1 MKSTR
6 SALLVAALLLLLS
19 ITSYFILREKS
30 GYIGVIHVKGYVLSS
45 ESADVVTNAIMKA
58 SMNSS
63 IKAVVIVIDSF
74 GGSANYVEQIHLN
87 LKGLRNKKPVIALA
101 VNALSGGYYIAVAA
115 DYVFVHPTSFIG
127 SVGVVSTAPPLLVPS
142 EQTLE
147 TGAYKHTGFSRLLF
161 YHNLSRALDAFIE
174 AIEEGRGNRLKASR
188 EELSRG
194 LVYLGKEAV
203 AIGLA
208 DQIGSFE
215 QALSEAARRAGLL
228 SYEVAEVIG
237 SDAQGSGY
245 YAWSNVTARLLEELQ
260 PPPALYYIYL
270 GARGLVD
277 SGQPAAQVP
286 TATGTPAQVL
296 VDLSHGNRVSWWS
309 LDALIAELAEI
320 NATVNF
326 VKTWYEL
333 EASLNNSTCLIVA
346 APTLPYTGKEIER
359 IERFVKDGGML
370 ILLFD
375 PSIEYIGLEGVS
387 AYITAPINTLTER
400 FGLTFAYGFLYNEEE
415 HLGIYRNIYISEFA
429 GDELF
434 KDVRTM
440 ALFTATHIRSESGIA
455 WTSNSTFSS
464 SAEKTGKYVITTH
477 GRYGKGEVI
486 ALGDITIFSEPFC
499 YVEDNYRFIRNLA
512 EFIIKKSR
520 KG

>member
-1 MKSTR
+1 MKNAH
-6 SALLVAALLLLLS
+6 SALLVATLFVLLS
-19 ITSYFILREKS
+19 IASYLVLREKS
-30 GYIGVIHVKGYVLSS
+30 GYVGVIHVKGYVLSS
-45 ESADVVTNAIMKA
+45 ESADSVTSAIMKA
-58 SMNSS
+58 STNSS
-63 IKAVVIVIDSF
+63 IKAVVVVIDSF
-74 GGSANYVEQIHLN
+74 GGSANYVEQIYLN
-87 LKGLRNKKPVIALA
+87 LKGLRGKKPVVALA
-101 VNALSGGYYIAVAA
+101 VNALSGGYYIAAAA

-161 YHNLSRALDAFIE
+161 YYNLSRALDAFIG
-174 AIEEGRGNRLKASR
+174 AIEEGRGSRLRASR
-188 EELSRG
+188 EELSKG

-208 DQIGSFE
+208 DQIGSLE

-228 SYEVAEVIG
+228 SYEVVEVTGRI
-237 SDAQGSGY
+237 AQGSGY
-245 YAWSNVTARLLEELQ
+245 YTWSNVTASLLEELQ

-286 TATGTPAQVL
+286 VATGTPAQVL
-296 VDLSHGNRVSWWS
+296 VDLSHGNRVSWWN

-320 NATVNF
+320 NSTVNF

-333 EASLNNSTCLIVA
+333 ETLLNNSTCLIVA
-346 APTLPYTGKEIER
+346 APTLPYMGKEIEKV
-359 IERFVKDGGML
+359 EHFVKNGGVL

-375 PSIEYIGLEGVS
+375 PSIEYVGLEGIS
-387 AYITAPINTLTER
+387 AYITAPINTLAER
-400 FGLTFAYGFLYNEEE
+400 FGLTFAYGFLYNEKE
-415 HLGIYRNIYISEFA
+415 HLGIYRNIYVSEFA
-429 GDELF
+429 EDELF
-434 KDVRTM
+434 KDVHTIT
-440 ALFTATHIRSESGIA
+440 LFTATHIRSGSGIA

-464 SAEKTGKYVITTH
+464 SAEKVGRYAIIARD
-477 GRYGKGEVI
+477 RYGKGEII

-512 EFIIKKSR
+512 EFIVKS
-520 KG
+520 KEG